1 MQNDTLGL
9 SGMLGLYGAD
19 FLLVP
24 HPEGRLAVAI
34 SADLRNLKSKFKI
47 SISTMDG
54 ESGGPGPKGQ
64 WDQQEKFW
72 VLLEIFA
79 DNGVTHL

>member
-1 MQNDTLGL
+1 
-9 SGMLGLYGAD
+9 MLGLYEAR

-54 ESGGPGPKGQ
+54 ERGGPGPKGQ
-64 WDQQEKFW
+64 WDQQDKFW
-72 VLLEIFA
+72 VLLENFA
-79 DNGVTHL
+79 NNGVTYL